1 MEKEQRDT
9 VVAEN
14 RTHPTDTGSA
24 DVQIAILTYRIRELT
39 PHFQTH
45 RKDHHSRRGLLKM
58 VGRRRRL
65 LTYLART
72 NPAGYQAVLA
82 RLGLNR

>member
-1 MEKEQRDT
+1 VELEQKAT
-9 VVAEN
+9 IVSEYQ
-14 RTHPTDTGSA
+14 THPTDTGSA
-24 DVQIAILTYRIRELT
+24 GVQIAVLTHRIRELT

-65 LTYLART
+65 LTYLARA
-72 NPAGYQAVLA
+72 NPAGYSAILA